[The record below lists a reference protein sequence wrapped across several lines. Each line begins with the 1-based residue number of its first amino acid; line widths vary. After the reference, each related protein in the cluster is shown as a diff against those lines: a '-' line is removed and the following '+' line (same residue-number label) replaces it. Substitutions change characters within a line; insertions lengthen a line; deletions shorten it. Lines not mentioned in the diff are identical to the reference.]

1 MIELKMTNNKAQIPN
16 KAQNPKSQIQ
26 NRTSFLKA
34 VFLNQRRRGLS
45 GILFWIFFC
54 VTMTIIGLPISECH
68 SNAGGELISWHITAN
83 RIISLAEED
92 LYLAEGEVVISKEDQ
107 TLSADRV
114 TYNRKSGVIKAEG
127 NVKLS
132 TAGDILRCDKGL
144 FNLNDKTGH
153 ILNGTLF
160 LETNHYYLSGQEIK
174 KTGPATYIIKGC
186 RITTCDGG
194 TPDWS
199 ITGSEVKVTIEGYG
213 TVKHAA
219 FFVRHIPLLY
229 FPYIIFPAKTKRQT
243 GFLPPS
249 IGYSERNGMDFELP
263 FFWAISDQIDTTFY
277 ERYMGKRGL
286 KQGLEFRYIT
296 DPDSKGAFLFDIL
309 SDRKEEKDMY
319 SEDELKIS
327 PYPRTN
333 KTRYW
338 FRGHSDQ
345 QLPFKIVTKF
355 DVDFVS
361 DYDYL
366 REFKDPSL
374 GIEYRARLD
383 EESGRP
389 LEEIHSP
396 TRRSALL
403 ISRQFQDYSI
413 QAGSSFYQ
421 RPEDLE
427 EDTTAQPLVGLD
439 LTMLPKRIFNLP
451 FFFSLDSDY
460 DYIYRDAGQKGQ
472 RLALSPS
479 ISYPIWPT
487 AHLEIEPSVKY
498 LVTYQWLEEY
508 QGHKGKQTKDTYE
521 LGLKLSTILER
532 IFNIKEGNIKRI
544 KHKFQPSLSYTFRP
558 YQDEEEYKPWFEPVD
573 ALSRLNEISLSLV
586 NYLDARREDEKGRP
600 TYSQSANFSLTQGYD
615 IDEARKDK
623 TPGEKREPFGPL
635 KGTLSLTPYPSLD
648 LRANANWDHHEH
660 YISSWGLD
668 MDLTV
673 ERSGSRQDSYKID
686 FVHVRDSTKNL
697 NYEFNINLL
706 YGFSIGANGKRDLM
720 IDHDIESSY
729 WIDYQSQCWGLR
741 LMYEDLDEDKR
752 TMLAF
757 RLLGIGEVGEF

>member
-1 MIELKMTNNKAQIPN
+1 M
-16 KAQNPKSQIQ
+16 
-26 NRTSFLKA
+26 
-34 VFLNQRRRGLS
+34 
-45 GILFWIFFC
+45 
-54 VTMTIIGLPISECH
+54 
-68 SNAGGELISWHITAN
+68 
-83 RIISLAEED
+83 
-92 LYLAEGEVVISKEDQ
+92 
-107 TLSADRV
+107 
-114 TYNRKSGVIKAEG
+114 
-127 NVKLS
+127 
-132 TAGDILRCDKGL
+132 
-144 FNLNDKTGH
+144 
-153 ILNGTLF
+153 
-160 LETNHYYLSGQEIK
+160 
-174 KTGPATYIIKGC
+174 
-186 RITTCDGG
+186 
-194 TPDWS
+194 
-199 ITGSEVKVTIEGYG
+199 
-213 TVKHAA
+213 
-219 FFVRHIPLLY
+219 
-229 FPYIIFPAKTKRQT
+229 
-243 GFLPPS
+243 
-249 IGYSERNGMDFELP
+249 
-263 FFWAISDQIDTTFY
+263 
-277 ERYMGKRGL
+277 
-286 KQGLEFRYIT
+286 
-296 DPDSKGAFLFDIL
+296 
-309 SDRKEEKDMY
+309 
-319 SEDELKIS
+319 
-327 PYPRTN
+327 
-333 KTRYW
+333 
-338 FRGHSDQ
+338 
-345 QLPFKIVTKF
+345 
-355 DVDFVS
+355 S

-374 GIEYRARLD
+374 GIEYRVRLD

-389 LEEIHSP
+389 FEEIHSP

-668 MDLTV
+668 LDLTV